1 MLDKWRTRLKIRG
14 GHIVAIEGI
23 DAVGKNTHS
32 LLLSAWLRRNR
43 VKTVHMSFPDY
54 DTPIGKEIK
63 SFLSG
68 RRSYPTELQHLL
80 FAANRWEKSNE
91 IKSHLRAGETIIV
104 NRYTESNLAY
114 GRANGLDIDWLTNLE
129 KGLPRA
135 DLVIVLDASPRSLS
149 SRRPGSGKDAYER
162 SSALQ
167 TRAQKAYRELA
178 RKGGWKLIDADGS
191 VGDVQAAVLATVK
204 DALAR
209 DRGTTK

>member
-1 MLDKWRTRLKIRG
+1 LKISG
-14 GHIVAIEGI
+14 GYIVAIEGI

-32 LLLSAWLRRNR
+32 LLLSKWLRKNDAE
-43 VKTVHMSFPDY
+43 TAHMSFPDY

-68 RRSYPTELQHLL
+68 GRTYPTELQHLL
-80 FAANRWEKSNE
+80 FAANRWEKLE
-91 IKSHLRAGETIIV
+91 KIKSRLLAGEIIIV

-114 GRANGLDIDWLTNLE
+114 GRANGLDTAWLADLE

-149 SRRPGSGKDAYER
+149 SRRPRSSKDVYEK

-167 TRAQKAYRELA
+167 AKAQKAYRELA
-178 RKGGWKLIDADGS
+178 RKHGWSLVDADGP
-191 VGDVQAAVLATVK
+191 VADVQAAVVK
-204 DALAR
+204 TMRKALRR
-209 DRGTTK
+209 DRGASI

>member
-1 MLDKWRTRLKIRG
+1 MKIPG
-14 GHIVAIEGI
+14 GYIVAIEGI

-32 LLLSAWLRRNR
+32 LLLSAWLRRR
-43 VKTVHMSFPDY
+43 GVKTVHMSFPDY

-80 FAANRWEKSNE
+80 FAANRWEKSDE
-91 IKSHLRAGETIIV
+91 IKSDLGAGKTIIV

-114 GRANGLDIDWLTNLE
+114 GRANGLDVVWLTNLE
-129 KGLPRA
+129 KDLPRA
-135 DLVIVLDASPRSLS
+135 DLVIVLDASPHSLS
-149 SRRPGSGKDAYER
+149 SRRPGSSKDAYER

-167 TRAQKAYRELA
+167 SKAQKAYRELA

-191 VGDVQAAVLATVK
+191 VGDVQAAVLETVRE
-204 DALAR
+204 ALKK
-209 DRGTTK
+209 DRGTSI